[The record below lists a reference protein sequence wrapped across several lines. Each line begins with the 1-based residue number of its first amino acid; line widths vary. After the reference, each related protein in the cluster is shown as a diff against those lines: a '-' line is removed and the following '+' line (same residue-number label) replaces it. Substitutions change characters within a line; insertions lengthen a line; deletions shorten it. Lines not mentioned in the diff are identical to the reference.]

1 MTSAIEPFRIHI
13 DDAALADLRERLAR
27 TRLPDEVNDEQ
38 WSYGTPRAYLADLI
52 AYWRGGFDWRAREA
66 ALNAFDQFLV
76 PLDAAFGGNVHFV
89 HQRSPHRDALP
100 LIITH
105 GWPGGFVE
113 FERIIDPLV
122 DPEAH
127 GGIAADAFHVVCPSM
142 PGYGFSDRPSRPG
155 CDVRRVAQANVEL
168 MAKLGYQRY
177 GAQGGDWGGVATPHM
192 ALLDPDH
199 CVAIHLNFAMAPQPP
214 GEMPADEV
222 QLMVR
227 NGTRNTDGIGYLQI
241 QSTRPQTLGYGLND
255 SPAGLAAW
263 ISEKFHFWTDGNGDA
278 TNSVSRDA
286 LLTNISIYWFTQTAT
301 SSARLYYESLH
312 SGSFGPAQAP
322 IRTPTG
328 VAVFP
333 QELMLTPRRWLENHY
348 NLTHYTEMPR
358 GGHFA
363 AMEEPE
369 LFVDDLRRFFRAYR

>member
-1 MTSAIEPFRIHI
+1 MSGIQPFLI
-13 DDAALADLRERLAR
+13 DIDEGDLADLRERLSR
-27 TRLPDEVNDEQ
+27 TRLPDEVNDDK
-38 WSYGTPRAYLADLI
+38 WSYGTPRAYLAELI
-52 AYWRGGFDWRAREA
+52 AYWRNQFDWRQREA
-66 ALNAFDQFLV
+66 ALNRFDQFRA
-76 PLDAAFGGNVHFV
+76 PIAAAFGGRVHFI
-89 HQRSPHRDALP
+89 HQRSRHAGAFP
-100 LIITH
+100 LILTH
-105 GWPGGFVE
+105 GWPGSVVE
-113 FERIIDPLV
+113 FEKIIGPLV

-127 GGIAADAFHVVCPSM
+127 GGSAADAFHVVCPSM
-142 PGYGFSDRPSRPG
+142 PGYGFSDRPTQPG
-155 CDVRRVAQANVEL
+155 CDVRRVAQVNVEL
-168 MAKLGYQRY
+168 MAALGYQRY

-192 ALLDPDH
+192 AVLDPDH

-214 GEMPADEV
+214 GDMPADEV
-222 QLMVR
+222 DLMVR
-227 NGTRNTDGIGYLQI
+227 NGVRNTDGIGYLQI

-263 ISEKFHFWTDGNGDA
+263 ISEKFRFWTDCGGDP
-278 TNSVSRDA
+278 TSSVSRDD

-312 SGSFGPAQAP
+312 NGSFGPVKGPVA
-322 IRTPTG
+322 TPTG

-333 QELMLTPRRWLENHY
+333 QELMLTPRRWLEHHY

-369 LFVDDLRRFFRAYR
+369 LFVEDLRVFFRAHR